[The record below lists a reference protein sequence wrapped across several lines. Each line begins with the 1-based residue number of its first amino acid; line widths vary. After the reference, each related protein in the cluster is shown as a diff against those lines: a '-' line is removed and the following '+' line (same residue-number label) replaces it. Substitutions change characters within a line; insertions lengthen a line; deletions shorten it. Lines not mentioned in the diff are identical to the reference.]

1 MIRMFNHHFPL
12 GSLLLAV
19 LNAACLAFAA
29 VFAYYLLYPATGVAV
44 LNSVPGAVAIAA
56 AIVVLLARFSF
67 THASSSIINRRVLVL
82 GVGRDAAMVKEAL
95 D

>member
-1 MIRMFNHHFPL
+1 MIRIFNHHFHL
-12 GSLLLAV
+12 GTLLLAA
-19 LNAACLAFAA
+19 LNVACVSFLVVFGLYVAYPTTGQAMLHPVAEAIAIGLAAA
-29 VFAYYLLYPATGVAV
+29 VF
-44 LNSVPGAVAIAA
+44 
-56 AIVVLLARFSF
+56 LARFSF